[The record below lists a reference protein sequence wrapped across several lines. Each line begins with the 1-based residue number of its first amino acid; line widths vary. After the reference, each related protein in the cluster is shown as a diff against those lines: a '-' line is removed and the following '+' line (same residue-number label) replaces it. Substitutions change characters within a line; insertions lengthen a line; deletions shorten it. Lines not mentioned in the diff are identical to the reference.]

1 MGQTAQPI
9 HNFRPTR
16 DGELRNGRG
25 VIVINH
31 RVEAASSSNP
41 TVASERT
48 TDTHFDEYL
57 RLTLRWTL
65 SPRTT
70 SQASTNGWMHG
81 CLSQSP
87 SPPTY
92 VHTCGLSGLPQRASY
107 STYAR
112 MYLCKQ
118 QDVIPH
124 LSRSTS
130 LPSRPP
136 LTLTSQ
142 VRRPHTQTT
151 SAAAKPSEGLATRA
165 NRVSPWAPP
174 GHTPSARRMRRRVR
188 NTQHVFG
195 GASTASLVYQVNSL
209 CGKDNCWH

>member
-1 MGQTAQPI
+1 MGQTA

-16 DGELRNGRG
+16 ESELRNGRG
-25 VIVINH
+25 VIVITGW
-31 RVEAASSSNP
+31 RP
-41 TVASERT
+41 PRRIPQWRASERT
-48 TDTHFDEYL
+48 TRTLISPSDITMDTEPTDNV
-57 RLTLRWTL
+57 
-65 SPRTT
+65 T
-70 SQASTNGWMHG
+70 SLHEWMDGWM
-81 CLSQSP
+81 SQSP

-92 VHTCGLSGLPQRASY
+92 IHTCGLSGLPQRASY
-107 STYAR
+107 AR
-112 MYLCKQ
+112 MQ
-118 QDVIPH
+118 TAGRDPH

-209 CGKDNCWH
+209 CEKDNCWH